1 MQKNG
6 ICCVFIEY
14 NSMSSHKTLSLPI
27 LTVPLRSSEETHDTE
42 KLPLS
47 QDQTQS
53 EVSNLSLYVHYG
65 A

>member
-1 MQKNG
+1 
-6 ICCVFIEY
+6 
-14 NSMSSHKTLSLPI
+14 MSSHKTLSLPI
-27 LTVPLRSSEETHDTE
+27 LTVPLRSSEETRDIE